1 MSDEENVNTEPAV
14 ADGRRAALAYL
25 DEAWEEALLDGIAPD
40 CVAHAALF
48 AALKELVLAFGEE
61 ATARFAEKLPERI
74 REGGYTLPSLPH

>member
-1 MSDEENVNTEPAV
+1 MSRDDSATTDETVT
-14 ADGRRAALAYL
+14 DGRRAALAYL

-74 REGGYTLPSLPH
+74 RTGGYTLPSLPH

>member
-1 MSDEENVNTEPAV
+1 MTDEYSAQGDDTPI
-14 ADGRRAALAYL
+14 DGRRAALVYL

-74 REGGYTLPSLPH
+74 RTGGYTLPSMPH

>member
-1 MSDEENVNTEPAV
+1 MSGDDHTTTEPAV
-14 ADGRRAALAYL
+14 VDGRRAALAYL

-74 REGGYTLPSLPH
+74 RSGGYTLPSMPH

>member
-1 MSDEENVNTEPAV
+1 MSNDQHAADDV
-14 ADGRRAALAYL
+14 AIDGRRAALAYL

-48 AALKELVLAFGEE
+48 AALKELVLSFGEE

-74 REGGYTLPSLPH
+74 RSGGYTLPRLPH

>member
-1 MSDEENVNTEPAV
+1 MSDESAPTSDDGAI
-14 ADGRRAALAYL
+14 DGRRAALVYL

-74 REGGYTLPSLPH
+74 RSGGYTIPHLPH

>member
-1 MSDEENVNTEPAV
+1 MRHDDSTTEDGQI
-14 ADGRRAALAYL
+14 DGRRAALAYL

-61 ATARFAEKLPERI
+61 ATARFVERLPERI
-74 REGGYTLPSLPH
+74 RNGGYTLPNMAH

>member
-1 MSDEENVNTEPAV
+1 MSDEENVNADPQI
-14 ADGRRAALAYL
+14 ADGRRAALVYL

-74 REGGYTLPSLPH
+74 RTGGYTLPSLPH